1 MFTSRLQFHS
11 TILPG
16 ITFPQHIACFNCRH
30 AMALVLHFTLTFDNS
45 VKNMTKNHD
54 LSNTLVLQNVAAQN
68 ANTGSP
74 LLLWHSANGKMF
86 ATDLLLDQFVLSTQ
100 IDQQEN
106 TMHLKKLTQ
115 GDPRGIEG
123 TVEPDGV
130 ICSP

>member
-1 MFTSRLQFHS
+1 MTCQTPWSCKMSQPKMQTQARHS
-11 TILPG
+11 SFGTVQMEKCLRQ
-16 ITFPQHIACFNCRH
+16 TCC
-30 AMALVLHFTLTFDNS
+30 
-45 VKNMTKNHD
+45 
-54 LSNTLVLQNVAAQN
+54 
-68 ANTGSP
+68 
-74 LLLWHSANGKMF
+74 W
-86 ATDLLLDQFVLSTQ
+86 TQ